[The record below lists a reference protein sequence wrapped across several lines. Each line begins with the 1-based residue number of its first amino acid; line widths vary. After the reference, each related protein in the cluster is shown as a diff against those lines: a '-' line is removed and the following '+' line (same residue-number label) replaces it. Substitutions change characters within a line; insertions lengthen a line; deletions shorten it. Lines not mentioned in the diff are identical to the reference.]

1 MSMNI
6 SDFAR
11 LGQVFTGS
19 TTASGLVT
27 GLSTTATGLIIN
39 NPFASGKN
47 FLMFDACAAVSANP
61 ATYAEVM
68 ISVSSAISSVAH
80 ATTTSAGLVQAA
92 KVGQG
97 SANSVSQLFTISTLP
112 VINQNYKVVPGSVTT
127 GGTQTPTFYSK
138 LDGTLILV
146 PGTYVMFSFTTTA
159 YNAQMSFTWAEV
171 TAF

>member
-11 LGQVFTGS
+11 LGQVYTGQ

-39 NPFASGKN
+39 NPFGSTKN
-47 FLMFDACAAVSANP
+47 LLMFDACAAVSANP
-61 ATYAEVM
+61 ATFAEVM
-68 ISVSSAISSVAH
+68 ISVSSAISAVAH
-80 ATTTSAGLVQAA
+80 ATTTSAGLIQSA
-92 KVGQG
+92 KTGNGSGQ
-97 SANSVSQLFTISTLP
+97 SVAQLFTISTLP
-112 VINQNYKVVPGSVTT
+112 VVNVNYKTVPGSVTT
-127 GGTQTPTFYSK
+127 GGTSTPTFYSK
-138 LDGTLILV
+138 LDGTLIVV

-171 TAF
+171 PQF

>member
-11 LGQVFTGS
+11 LGQVYTAC

-27 GLSTTATGLIIN
+27 GLSTTATGLILN
-39 NPFASGKN
+39 NPFGSTTN

-61 ATYAEVM
+61 ATYSEVM
-68 ISVSSAISSVAH
+68 LSVSSAISQTAH
-80 ATTTSAGLVQAA
+80 ATTTSAALVQAA
-92 KVGQG
+92 KVGSG
-97 SANSVSQLFTISTLP
+97 SGLSKAQVFTISTLP
-112 VINQNYKVVPGSVTT
+112 IVNINYKVVPGAVTT
-127 GGTQTPTFYSK
+127 GGTATPTFYSK
-138 LDGTLILV
+138 LDGSLIVV

-171 TAF
+171 PQF